1 MSENTILAHA
11 KALANNGDSEAAENA
26 LLAHLK
32 TQPADADAV
41 LLLAQLYFKASKLSE
56 AIALLDQHRN
66 VRACADSLREYYV
79 GERMNE
85 QAMQLL
91 HALPKNG
98 SLENLIDQAVVAQ
111 ISGNVNAAIA
121 LCRNVLSFQPDNAFA
136 LNHVGRALFNA
147 KQASEAQQAFEHAIQ
162 CMPEY
167 YQAWHNL
174 GHVLRAKN
182 DVSGAEKAYQKA
194 IALAPCYQSALLNL
208 ALLLMNQGN
217 NLQAIVYLERAIAL
231 NPNHAE
237 ALLNLGICRQILRE
251 FDLAKNALQRAAR
264 IVPIDPR
271 ALRHLGN
278 LYKEL
283 QDSPNAVLCYRQA
296 LQINPNDSDIWAEL
310 ISTLELLNNLD
321 DAQAA
326 VDAAL
331 QQMPG
336 DSNIL
341 FESAKLARRNN
352 NNALALQTLQS
363 INPQRLHPR
372 LVQSF
377 HYERATVLDRLGR
390 YSDAFADYTQGNTL
404 AATSIRARSTDK
416 TALHRQMTAV
426 QQWLAQGAPAAIS
439 ESDEDLGADLCFLIG
454 FPRSGTTLL
463 DVMLDGHTQV
473 LSLEEKPSI
482 ERVAFKLDQL
492 PGHYPFAMSNLSR
505 EQRHDLRTAY
515 RDAIAEFRQPQ
526 HLVVLDKMPIRTI
539 HAPFMHRLFPKAK
552 FIFVERH
559 PCDVVLSNFMQ
570 HYAINEAMIHFTQL
584 ASTVDVYNKVMHIWQ
599 QCLAVCPDIQ
609 VQYVRYETLISD
621 TENTLRN
628 TCDFLDIAWQSGLE
642 QHQTSVENR
651 KQIKTNSYHQVAE
664 PIYQRSKY
672 RWLNYQAE
680 LQPLM
685 ATLAAHIER
694 MGYSI

>member
-1 MSENTILAHA
+1 MSENTLLAHA
-11 KALANNGDSEAAENA
+11 KALANNGNSEAAENA
-26 LLAHLK
+26 LLAHLNI
-32 TQPADADAV
+32 QPADADAV
-41 LLLAQLYFKASKLSE
+41 LLLAQLYFKASKFNK
-56 AIALLDQHRN
+56 AIALLSEHLTL
-66 VRACADSLREYYV
+66 RACADALREYYV

-85 QAMQLL
+85 QALQLL
-91 HALPKNG
+91 NSLPKNG
-98 SLENLIDQAVVAQ
+98 SLENLIDQAITAQ
-111 ISGNVNAAIA
+111 ISGNANAAIA

-136 LNHVGRALFNA
+136 LNHLGRALFNA

-182 DVSGAEKAYQKA
+182 DTAGAEKAYQKSIA
-194 IALAPCYQSALLNL
+194 IAPYYQSALVNL

-217 NLQAIVYLERAIAL
+217 NLQAISYLERAIAL
-231 NPNHAE
+231 NPTNAE

-251 FDLAKNALQRAAR
+251 FDLAKQAFERATQ
-264 IVPIDPR
+264 ITPVDPR

-278 LYKEL
+278 LYKEQ
-283 QDSPNAVLCYRQA
+283 QDSQSAVLCYRQA
-296 LQINPNDSDIWAEL
+296 LQINPSDSDIWAEL

-321 DAQAA
+321 DAQVA
-326 VDAAL
+326 VNTAL
-331 QQMPG
+331 QHIPN
-336 DSNIL
+336 DANIL

-352 NNALALQTLQS
+352 NNALAIQILQS
-363 INPQRLHPR
+363 INLPRLHPR

-416 TALHRQMTAV
+416 TALPRQMDAI
-426 QQWLAQGAPAAIS
+426 QQWLAQGAPAANS
-439 ESDEDLGADLCFLIG
+439 DSDEDLGADLCFLIG

-492 PGHYPFAMSNLSR
+492 PGHYPFAMSSLSR

-515 RDAIAEFRQPQ
+515 RETIAEFRQPQ
-526 HLVVLDKMPIRTI
+526 HSLVLDKMPIRTI
-539 HAPFMHRLFPKAK
+539 HAAFIHRLFPKAK
-552 FIFVERH
+552 FLFVERH

-599 QCLAVCPDIQ
+599 QCLAVLPELS

-621 TENTLRN
+621 TENTLRS
-628 TCDFLDIAWQSGLE
+628 TCEFLGLPWQSGLE
-642 QHQTSVENR
+642 QHQQSLENR

-664 PIYQRSKY
+664 PVYQRSKY
-672 RWLNYQAE
+672 RWLNFQTQ
-680 LQPLM
+680 LQPFM
-685 ATLAAHIER
+685 ATLDVHIKR
-694 MGYSI
+694 MGY

>member
-1 MSENTILAHA
+1 MSNNTILAKA
-11 KALANNGDSEAAENA
+11 KALAETDDFEAAETA
-26 LLAHLK
+26 LVEGLK
-32 TQPADADAV
+32 IHPVSADAV
-41 LLLAQLYFKASKLSE
+41 LLLAQFYFNKSKLNK
-56 AIALLDQHRN
+56 AITLLNEHRALR
-66 VRACADSLREYYV
+66 VCADALREYYI

-98 SLENLIDQAVVAQ
+98 SLENLIDQAIAAQ
-111 ISGNVNAAIA
+111 ISGNVNAAIS
-121 LCRNVLSFQPDNAFA
+121 LCRNVLSFQPDKAFA
-136 LNHVGRALFNA
+136 LNHLGRALFNA
-147 KQASEAQQAFEHAIQ
+147 KQAQEAQHAFENAIQ
-162 CMPEY
+162 SMPEY

-182 DVSGAEKAYQKA
+182 DVHGAEKAYQKA
-194 IALAPCYQSALLNL
+194 IDIAPFYQSALLNL

-217 NLQAIVYLERAIAL
+217 NSQAITYLEHAIAL

-251 FDLAKNALQRAAR
+251 FDLAKNALQRAAQ

-283 QDSPNAVLCYRQA
+283 QDSPNAIHCYRQA
-296 LQINPNDSDIWAEL
+296 LQINPIDSDIWAEL

-321 DAQAA
+321 EAQAA
-326 VDAAL
+326 VDDAL
-331 QQMPG
+331 QHMPD

-341 FESAKLARRNN
+341 FESAKLLRRRN
-352 NNALALQTLQS
+352 NNALALQALQN
-363 INPQRLHPR
+363 INLQRLHPR

-377 HYERATVLDRLGR
+377 HYERATVLDRLGQ
-390 YSDAFADYTQGNTL
+390 YAEAFADYTQGNAL
-404 AATSIRARSTDK
+404 AATSIRARSTDNA
-416 TALHRQMTAV
+416 ALPRQMTAV
-426 QQWLAQGAPAAIS
+426 QLWLAQGAPAAS
-439 ESDEDLGADLCFLIG
+439 SNSDEDLGDDLCFLIG

-463 DVMLDGHTQV
+463 DVMLDGHTQL

-492 PGHYPFAMSNLSR
+492 PGHYPFAMSSLTR
-505 EQRHDLRTAY
+505 EQRHSLRTAY
-515 RDAIAEFRQPQ
+515 RETIAEFRQPL
-526 HLVVLDKMPIRTI
+526 HSLVLDKMPIRTI
-539 HAPFMHRLFPKAK
+539 HAAFMHRLFPKAR

-584 ASTVDVYNKVMHIWQ
+584 PSTVDMYDNVMRIWQ
-599 QCLAVCPDIQ
+599 QCLAVCPDIA
-609 VQYVRYETLISD
+609 VQYVRYESLISD
-621 TENTLRN
+621 TEDNLRSI
-628 TCDFLDIAWQSGLE
+628 CAFLGLPWQSGLE
-642 QHQTSVENR
+642 QHQQSLESR

-672 RWLNYQAE
+672 RWLNYQTE
-680 LQPLM
+680 LQPFM
-685 ATLAAHIER
+685 ATLDVHIKR
-694 MGYSI
+694 MGY